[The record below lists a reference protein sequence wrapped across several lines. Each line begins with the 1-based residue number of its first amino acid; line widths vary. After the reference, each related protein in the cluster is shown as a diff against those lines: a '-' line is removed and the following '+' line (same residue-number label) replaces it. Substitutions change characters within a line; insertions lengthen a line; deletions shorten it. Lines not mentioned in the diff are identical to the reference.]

1 MSDTNNEI
9 KSRVSIP
16 QDIKNRLDE
25 LRKQPFTEETEKE
38 LTSIWSEF
46 IQRLKGSG
54 IDDNEWDHP
63 DFVKQRRELE
73 NRVRQEII
81 RDRQLKPND

>member
-1 MSDTNNEI
+1 MSNSNNEI

-46 IQRLKGSG
+46 IQILKDSG

-63 DFVKQRRELE
+63 DFLNQRRELE
-73 NRVRQEII
+73 KRVRQEII
-81 RDRQLKPND
+81 RDRQLRPK